1 MWVAVLDSA
10 SVRLWSV
17 CLNGAIQQGE
27 IMRHI
32 LFSLGRRP
40 FSVLLS
46 LTLLWAV
53 SAQADD
59 DYFEVFQIPN
69 RDRTA
74 AADLADLNGDGR
86 MDVLVVVLRGLPPEE
101 ERVARVYLQKADGA
115 FGSMPSYVRAIPKWS
130 SVYDLADIRPDSPGS
145 ELILLRPG
153 GLTILSLAAEVAPR
167 WDLEVSGPTTTG
179 VGADE
184 RGFEYFKLVHDGFG
198 PGPLLFVQQIGQLT
212 LLEPDGTVRAE
223 MKIPRRANYFIMPTG
238 GLISVESNFQIFLDV
253 PKLLLGDI
261 NGDGR
266 KDIAVATRHE
276 LHTYFQQADGGFPY
290 EASRKQALNLITPDD
305 HVRGSG
311 GVTADVGDVDGDGR
325 IDLILSYAKG
335 GFSNAETITYYYRN
349 QGGGWSIGQPDQTL
363 KSGASLASNALVDLD
378 MNGQMEL
385 VRLELDFSLLEL
397 IEILLS
403 REFDVELSVYNAQGQ
418 AGFEKKPAKKKKLEI
433 PFSTSTFRLKGFFPN
448 VRADL
453 NADGYPDFVTAGDGE
468 ELYFYPGGPDGPIGK
483 RGVSQDM
490 FTEGMIRF
498 GDWNGDG
505 LTDFLVFDPQRYGE
519 NVHLSRNLGRL
530 PGTPERFRDPDS
542 DR

>member
-1 MWVAVLDSA
+1 M
-10 SVRLWSV
+10 
-17 CLNGAIQQGE
+17 
-27 IMRHI
+27 
-32 LFSLGRRP
+32 LFSLGSQRA
-40 FSVLLS
+40 S
-46 LTLLWAV
+46 LFEWAV
-53 SAQADD
+53 VLFIPFIAFADFSASADD
-59 DYFEVFQIPN
+59 PYFEVLEIKN

-86 MDVLVVVLRGLPPEE
+86 MDPLVVVLRGLPPRE
-101 ERVARVYLQKADGA
+101 EREARVYLQSPEGT
-115 FGSMPSYVRAIPKWS
+115 FGSQPNYVRAIPKWS

-153 GLTILSLAAEVAPR
+153 GLTILSLAAEIAPR
-167 WDLEVSGPTTTG
+167 WDLDVSGPTTTG

-184 RGFEYFKLVHDGFG
+184 RGFEYFKLVHEGFG
-198 PGPLLFVQQIGQLT
+198 PEPLLFVQQIGQLT
-212 LLEPDGTVRAE
+212 LLEPNGEVRAI
-223 MKIPRRANYFIMPTG
+223 MNIPRRANYFIMPTG
-238 GLISVESNFQIFLDV
+238 GLISLESNFQIFLDV

-266 KDIAVATRHE
+266 NDIAVATRHE
-276 LHTYFQQADGGFPY
+276 LHTYLQEEDGGFPY
-290 EASRKQALNLITPDD
+290 EASRKQALNLITKDD

-349 QGGGWSIGQPDQTL
+349 QEGVWRIGQPDQTL
-363 KSGASLASNALVDLD
+363 KSDASLASNALVDLD

-403 REFDVELSVYNAQGQ
+403 REFDVELSVFNASGQ
-418 AGFEKKPAKKKKLEI
+418 MGFQKKPTKRKKLEI

-453 NADGYPDFVTAGDGE
+453 NADGFPDFLTSGGGE
-468 ELYFYPGGPDGPIGK
+468 EFVFYPGGPDGPNGK

-490 FTEGMIRF
+490 FTDGMIRF

-505 LTDFLVFDPQRYGE
+505 LVDFLVFDPQRYDGS
-519 NVHLSRNLGRL
+519 VHLSKNLGRL
-530 PGTPERFRDPDS
+530 PGTPERFRSPTAS
-542 DR
+542 R

>member
-1 MWVAVLDSA
+1 M
-10 SVRLWSV
+10 
-17 CLNGAIQQGE
+17 QE
-27 IMRHI
+27 M
-32 LFSLGRRP
+32 LFACCRGRG
-40 FSVLLS
+40 FSVFSMGIVAFLLGAVFT
-46 LTLLWAV
+46 TLPAL
-53 SAQADD
+53 ADD
-59 DYFEVFQIPN
+59 PYFDVLEVKN
-69 RDRTA
+69 RDRSA

-86 MDVLVVVLRGLPPEE
+86 LDLLVVVLRGLPPEE
-101 ERVARVYLQKADGA
+101 ERVARVYLQTAEGG
-115 FGSMPSYVRAIPKWS
+115 FGEKPSYVRAIPKWS
-130 SVYDLADIRPDSPGS
+130 SVYDLADIRPESPGE
-145 ELILLRPG
+145 ELVLLRPG
-153 GLTILSLAAEVAPR
+153 GLTILSLAAEIAPR
-167 WDLEVSGPTTTG
+167 WDLDVSGPTTTG

-184 RGFEYFKLVHDGFG
+184 RGFEYFKLVHEGFG
-198 PGPLLFVQQIGQLT
+198 PEPLLFVQQIGQLT
-212 LLEPDGTVRAE
+212 LLEPDGNVRAQ

-276 LHTYFQQADGGFPY
+276 LHTYFQKEDGDFPY
-290 EASRKQALNLITPDD
+290 EANRKQALNLITKDD

-349 QGGGWSIGQPDQTL
+349 QGGGWEIGQPDQTL

-378 MNGQMEL
+378 RNGQMEL
-385 VRLELDFSLLEL
+385 VRLELDFSLFEL

-403 REFDVELSVYNAQGQ
+403 REFDVELSVYEAEGTK
-418 AGFEKKPAKKKKLEI
+418 GFRARPSRKKKLDI

-448 VRADL
+448 VRSDL
-453 NADGYPDFVTAGDGE
+453 NSDGFPDFLTSDGGE
-468 ELYFYPGGPDGPIGK
+468 ELVFYPGGPEGPIGK

-490 FTEGMIRF
+490 YTEGLIRF

-505 LTDFLVFDPQRYGE
+505 LQDFLVFDPQRYGAS
-519 NVHLSRNLGRL
+519 VYLAKNLGRL
-530 PGTPERFRDPDS
+530 PGTPERLRSTEDS
-542 DR
+542 R

>member
-1 MWVAVLDSA
+1 MQD
-10 SVRLWSV
+10 
-17 CLNGAIQQGE
+17 
-27 IMRHI
+27 I
-32 LFSLGRRP
+32 LFARSRLGFP
-40 FSVLLS
+40 AWALCAVALLCGFSFVALP
-46 LTLLWAV
+46 AF
-53 SAQADD
+53 ADD
-59 DYFEVFQIPN
+59 PYFEVTEVKN
-69 RDRTA
+69 RDRSA

-86 MDVLVVVLRGLPPEE
+86 MDLLVVVLRGLPPHE
-101 ERVARVYLQKADGA
+101 ERVARVYLQSPDGV
-115 FGSMPSYVRAIPKWS
+115 FPKEPSYVRAIPKWS
-130 SVYDLADIRPDSPGS
+130 SVYDLADIRPNSPGS

-153 GLTILSLAAEVAPR
+153 GLTILSLAAEIAPR
-167 WDLEVSGPTTTG
+167 WDLDVSGPTTTG

-184 RGFEYFKLVHDGFG
+184 RGFEFFKLVHEGFG
-198 PGPLLFVQQIGQLT
+198 PEPLLFVQQIGQLT
-212 LLEPDGTVRAE
+212 LLEPDGEVRAQ

-266 KDIAVATRHE
+266 KDVAVATRHE
-276 LHTYFQQADGGFPY
+276 LHTYFQQEDGGFPY
-290 EASRKQALNLITPDD
+290 EASRKQALNLITKDD

-349 QGGGWSIGQPDQTL
+349 RGNGWEIGQPDQTL

-378 MNGQMEL
+378 RNGQMEL

-403 REFDVELSVYNAQGQ
+403 REFDVELSVYNAEEKE
-418 AGFEKKPAKKKKLEI
+418 GFRTRPNKKKKLEI

-448 VRADL
+448 VRSDL
-453 NADGYPDFVTAGDGE
+453 NSDGFPDFLTSGGGE
-468 ELYFYPGGPDGPIGK
+468 ELVFYPGGPDGPIGK

-490 FTEGMIRF
+490 PTEGMIRF

-505 LTDFLVFDPQRYGE
+505 LQDFLVFDPQRYGAS
-519 NVHLSRNLGRL
+519 VYLAKNLGRL
-530 PGTPERFRDPDS
+530 PGTPERLRAS
-542 DR
+542 EASR